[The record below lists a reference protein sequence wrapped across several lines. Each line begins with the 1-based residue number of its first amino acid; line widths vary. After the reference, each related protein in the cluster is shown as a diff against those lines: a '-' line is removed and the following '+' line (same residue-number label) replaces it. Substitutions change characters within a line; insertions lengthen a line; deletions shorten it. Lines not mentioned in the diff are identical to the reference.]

1 MSLNDNSYK
10 NIFYSLF
17 FVVLLSLFYSA
28 NSMSISYGEALN
40 VFKNTSLLTILTNS
54 SIYIFGQN
62 DIALRLP
69 FILFYLLSLLLMFLL
84 TRDFFNKQS
93 DRYISLSIFMILP
106 GLISASL
113 LVNSAIVV
121 TFLVLLYVLYYQ
133 KWKKHCYALLVLF
146 LFVDNSFAILYLA
159 LFFFSL
165 RHKDKKLLIISLLL
179 FIISMSIYGFDSS
192 GKPRGF
198 LVDTFAIY
206 ATIFSPLLFI
216 YFFYTVYRSGIKK
229 ERGLIWYIATT
240 SLIFSF
246 VLSFRQRINIEDYA
260 PYVVIFLPYMVRTFL
275 HTIRVRLPQFRN
287 KHYLISSLVLIV
299 LFINLFFTI
308 VNKPL
313 YMLVEDPKKHFIY
326 KYDYVKQLAKD
337 LKENDINDIYIDDKK
352 LLLRLKFYGINSGDK
367 FYLTTKDLKIYDY
380 KFEIKYYG
388 KVIYTAYVI
397 KKI

>member
-69 FILFYLLSLLLMFLL
+69 FILFYILSLLLMFLL

-179 FIISMSIYGFDSS
+179 FFISMSIYGFDSS

-337 LKENDINDIYIDDKK
+337 LKENHINDIYTDDKK
-352 LLLRLKFYGINSGDK
+352 LLLRLKFYDINSGDK
-367 FYLTTKDLKIYDY
+367 FYLSTKDLKIYDY

>member
-69 FILFYLLSLLLMFLL
+69 FILFYILSLLLMFLL

-179 FIISMSIYGFDSS
+179 FFISMSIYGFDSS

-337 LKENDINDIYIDDKK
+337 LKENHINDIYTDDKK
-352 LLLRLKFYGINSGDK
+352 VLLRLKFYDINSGDK
-367 FYLTTKDLKIYDY
+367 FYLSTKDLKIYDY

>member
-179 FIISMSIYGFDSS
+179 FFISMSIYGFDSS

>member
-179 FIISMSIYGFDSS
+179 FFISMSIYGFDSS

-337 LKENDINDIYIDDKK
+337 LKENHINDIYTDDKK
-352 LLLRLKFYGINSGDK
+352 LLLRLKFYDINSGDK
-367 FYLTTKDLKIYDY
+367 FYLSTKDLKIYDY

>member
-28 NSMSISYGEALN
+28 NSMSISYDEALN
-40 VFKNTSLLTILTNS
+40 VFKNNSLLTILTNS

-69 FILFYLLSLLLMFLL
+69 FILFYLLSLLLMFYLSN
-84 TRDFFNKQS
+84 DFVKKQS
-93 DRYISLSIFMILP
+93 DKYISLSIFMILP
-106 GLISASL
+106 GLVSASL
-113 LVNSAIVV
+113 LVNSAIIV
-121 TFLVLLYVLYYQ
+121 TFLVLSYVLYYE
-133 KWKKHCYALLVLF
+133 KLKKHCYALLILF

-165 RHKDKKLLIISLLL
+165 RHKDKKLLVISLLL
-179 FIISMSIYGFDSS
+179 FVISMSIYGFDSS

-216 YFFYTVYRSGIKK
+216 YFFYTIYRSGIKR

-246 VLSFRQRINIEDYA
+246 IVSFRQRINIEDYA
-260 PYVVIFLPYMVRTFL
+260 PYVVIFVPYMVRTFL
-275 HTIRVRLPQFRN
+275 HTVRVRLPQFRN
-287 KHYLISSLVLIV
+287 KHYIISSLVLIV

-313 YMLVEDPKKHFIY
+313 YMLIEDPKKHFIY
-326 KYDYVKQLAKD
+326 KYDYAKQLAIN
-337 LKENDINDIYIDDKK
+337 LKENNINNIYTDDKE
-352 LLLRLKFYGINSGDK
+352 LMLRLKFYNIDTGDE
-367 FYLTTKDLKIYDY
+367 FYLTTKDLNNYDY
-380 KFEIKYYG
+380 KFDIKYYG
-388 KVIYTAYVI
+388 KIIHTTYVI

>member
-84 TRDFFNKQS
+84 SRDFFNKQS

-179 FIISMSIYGFDSS
+179 FFISMSIYGFDSS

>member
-69 FILFYLLSLLLMFLL
+69 FILFYLLSLLLMFYL
-84 TRDFFNKQS
+84 TKDFFKKQS

-133 KWKKHCYALLVLF
+133 KLKKHSYSLLILF

-165 RHKDKKLLIISLLL
+165 RHKDKKLLIISLVL
-179 FIISMSIYGFDSS
+179 FIVSMSIYGFDSS

-352 LLLRLKFYGINSGDK
+352 LLLRLKFYDINSGDK

-397 KKI
+397 RKI

>member
-69 FILFYLLSLLLMFLL
+69 FILFYLLSLLLMFFLS
-84 TRDFFNKQS
+84 RDFFNKQS

-179 FIISMSIYGFDSS
+179 FFISMSIYGFDSS

-352 LLLRLKFYGINSGDK
+352 LLLRLKFYDINFGDK

>member
-10 NIFYSLF
+10 NIFYTLF

-69 FILFYLLSLLLMFLL
+69 FILFYLLCLLLMFYLSK
-84 TRDFFNKQS
+84 DFFKKQS

-133 KWKKHCYALLVLF
+133 KLKKHSYALLVLF

-165 RHKDKKLLIISLLL
+165 RHKDKKLLIISLVL
-179 FIISMSIYGFDSS
+179 FVISMSIYGFDSS

-216 YFFYTVYRSGIKK
+216 YFFYTVYRSGIKR

-246 VLSFRQRINIEDYA
+246 ILSFRQRINIEDYA

-287 KHYLISSLVLIV
+287 KYYIISSLVLIV
-299 LFINLFFTI
+299 LFTNLFFTI

-326 KYDYVKQLAKD
+326 KYDYAKQLALN
-337 LKENDINDIYIDDKK
+337 LKENNINNIYTDDEK
-352 LLLRLKFYGINSGDK
+352 LSLRLKFYNINSGDE

-380 KFEIKYYG
+380 KFDIKYYG
-388 KVIYTAYVI
+388 KIIYTAYII